1 MLRYDEVG
9 YWSEVKLDIL
19 QKYAKAYSRILSKQP
34 RLRHVYIDA
43 FAGPGLHISK
53 ASGEFIKG
61 SPTIALEIEP
71 EFSQY
76 HLIDLDAD
84 KTASLQELAG
94 GHDNVF
100 IYNGDC
106 NRILMET
113 IIPQIKY
120 EEYKRA
126 LCILDPYG
134 LHLNWEVIQ
143 AAGRAGTFDIFLN
156 FPIAD
161 MNRNVLR
168 HDSNKVAE
176 DQRLRMDA
184 FWGDRSWRDCC
195 YSKRPGL
202 FGEMEEKNRNDQVA
216 ESFRQRLLKVAG
228 FEHVPRPLAMKNSTN
243 ATVYYLFFAARKA
256 VAGHIVKEIFD
267 KYNHWRV

>member
-9 YWSEVKLDIL
+9 YWSEIKLEIL
-19 QKYAKAYSRILSKQP
+19 REYAKAYSRILANQP
-34 RLRHVYIDA
+34 GLHHVYIDA

-71 EFSQY
+71 KFSQY

-84 KTASLQELAG
+84 KAASLRDLAERR
-94 GHDNVF
+94 DNVF
-100 IYNGDC
+100 IYHGDC
-106 NRILMET
+106 NKILMEK
-113 IIPQIKY
+113 IIPQIRY
-120 EEYKRA
+120 ENYKRA

-134 LHLNWEVIQ
+134 LHLNWEIIRAMGQ
-143 AAGRAGTFDIFLN
+143 AGTFDIFLN

-161 MNRNVLR
+161 MNRNVLW
-168 HDSNKVAE
+168 HDSEKVTE
-176 DQRLRMDA
+176 EQKTRMDA

-195 YSKRPGL
+195 YGKRRDL
-202 FGEMEEKNRNDQVA
+202 FGFMEEKNKNDQVA
-216 ESFRQRLLKVAG
+216 ESFRQRLLTVAG
-228 FEHVPRPLAMKNSTN
+228 FHHVPKPLAMKNSMN

-256 VAGHIVKEIFD
+256 VASKILTDIFD
-267 KYNHWRV
+267 KYQHWRV